1 MAETGSS
8 VVLSLQPPIHYA
20 KTRSTPITDQQMQT
34 ETTMQQS
41 LTKKEN

>member
-20 KTRSTPITDQQMQT
+20 KTGYIIKQQTQA
-34 ETTMQQS
+34 ETTLQQS